1 MKNLLKR
8 ENGNMQSA
16 EIVYL
21 CVMVATVFGLTGW
34 FIGYNVGQGACSHHF
49 EEVVNTTVK
58 GKPVAVHMCKKC
70 GKRKIT
76 KV

>member
-1 MKNLLKR
+1 MTP
-8 ENGNMQSA
+8 A

-21 CVMVATVFGLTGW
+21 CTIIAIVF
-34 FIGYNVGQGACSHHF
+34 FAIGCWCTFTWGDCKCHHQF
-49 EEVVNTTVK
+49 EEVINTTVK
-58 GKPVAVHMCKKC
+58 GKPVVVHICKKC